1 MLALY
6 ADEIGEVKEREG
18 YTLVDVVALDPA
30 QSDYDELKTP
40 FREKFLSEHA
50 HDDDEDRYFAKGAG
64 VFYLHA
70 NEKVHA
76 VYCEAGDLISVPANT
91 THWFDMGTSPTTSAC
106 ASSTTTTAGSATSPA
121 APSRNRSPRSTS
133 SRSVARSSSDEPGT
147 PVLAGIRDAARRAFR
162 VPPRRTAACTT
173 SVMRTSSAAS
183 RPDRCARARRR
194 PVSAGAA
201 TEPPTRWA
209 AV

>member
-1 MLALY
+1 MTLLTVWKETDPSTPVLETTEESEIREALAELGARFSRWEVKDVRTGASQDEVLALY
-6 ADEIGEVKEREG
+6 ADEIGAVKEREG

-91 THWFDMGTSPTTSAC
+91 THWFDMGTAPHYVSVRFFHDDDGWVGHFTGSPIAESF
-106 ASSTTTTAGSATSPA
+106 ATF
-121 APSRNRSPRSTS
+121 
-133 SRSVARSSSDEPGT
+133 DQ
-147 PVLAGIRDAARRAFR
+147 LAERRAQL
-162 VPPRRTAACTT
+162 A
-173 SVMRTSSAAS
+173 
-183 RPDRCARARRR
+183 
-194 PVSAGAA
+194 
-201 TEPPTRWA
+201 
-209 AV
+209 

>member
-1 MLALY
+1 MTLLTVWKETDPSTPVLETTEENEIREALAELGARFSRWEVKDVPTGASQDEVLALY
-6 ADEIGEVKEREG
+6 ADEIGAVKEREG

-91 THWFDMGTSPTTSAC
+91 THWFDMGTAPHYVSVRFFHDDDGWVGHFTGSPIAESF
-106 ASSTTTTAGSATSPA
+106 ATF
-121 APSRNRSPRSTS
+121 
-133 SRSVARSSSDEPGT
+133 DQ
-147 PVLAGIRDAARRAFR
+147 LAERRAQL
-162 VPPRRTAACTT
+162 A
-173 SVMRTSSAAS
+173 
-183 RPDRCARARRR
+183 
-194 PVSAGAA
+194 
-201 TEPPTRWA
+201 
-209 AV
+209 

>member
-1 MLALY
+1 MTLLTVWKEPDPSTPVLETTEESEIREALAELGARFSRWEVKDVPTGASQDEVLALY
-6 ADEIGEVKEREG
+6 ADEIGAVKEREG

-76 VYCEAGDLISVPANT
+76 VFCEAGDLISVPANT
-91 THWFDMGTSPTTSAC
+91 THWFDMGTAPHYVSVRFFHDDDGWVGHFTGSPIAESF
-106 ASSTTTTAGSATSPA
+106 ATF
-121 APSRNRSPRSTS
+121 
-133 SRSVARSSSDEPGT
+133 DQ
-147 PVLAGIRDAARRAFR
+147 LAERRAQL
-162 VPPRRTAACTT
+162 A
-173 SVMRTSSAAS
+173 
-183 RPDRCARARRR
+183 
-194 PVSAGAA
+194 
-201 TEPPTRWA
+201 
-209 AV
+209 